1 MCHNVFFISDLWS
14 IAKIDASS
22 GSLGILEAP
31 AIAVLARLEPGGWH
45 QTTTAMARWHQTSA
59 WWPLEEKR
67 SAIVPTLSWA
77 MLQIHARPK
86 KRCTILV
93 IDYEQFWKDCV
104 TTTQRN
110 TGNLLN
116 PVDALRHYAQS
127 PKLSSAEPWQILFM
141 PRWQSFHQLTCLK
154 IGTSVGPTILV
165 SGGLLR
171 MGWFLR
177 FAAGLLYFQW
187 GLRDRIGQFA
197 EFHGTTSNY
206 HYPDR
211 APRSGALSRKIASDT
226 EHLLPK
232 VEASVSQSIL
242 WLRIL

>member
-1 MCHNVFFISDLWS
+1 
-14 IAKIDASS
+14 
-22 GSLGILEAP
+22 
-31 AIAVLARLEPGGWH
+31 
-45 QTTTAMARWHQTSA
+45 
-59 WWPLEEKR
+59 
-67 SAIVPTLSWA
+67 
-77 MLQIHARPK
+77 
-86 KRCTILV
+86 
-93 IDYEQFWKDCV
+93 
-104 TTTQRN
+104 
-110 TGNLLN
+110 
-116 PVDALRHYAQS
+116 
-127 PKLSSAEPWQILFM
+127 M

-187 GLRDRIGQFA
+187 GLGDRIGQFA
-197 EFHGTTSNY
+197 EFHGTTSNH

-211 APRSGALSRKIASDT
+211 APGSGALSRKIASDT

-242 WLRIL
+242 